1 MHFIL
6 RKDQLYTLSDNEGD
20 TDAVIQ
26 CILRNYVGVFAGF
39 VYIEEAFIAHATGVE
54 SKRVFEILKE
64 LHRRRVIDFIPHR
77 KTPTITYTV
86 ARVETERVFLPES
99 VYEARRND
107 LRRRI
112 NAMGQYVSADKYC
125 RSRMLLYY
133 FGEKDAK
140 NCGRCD
146 VCVEARKNG
155 AGVSREEAKE
165 AERFVVGILSDGRKH
180 VWEDFFVG
188 KLGST
193 VVKEAIRHLID
204 EEMVE
209 TDVSGMKL
217 KGG

>member
-1 MHFIL
+1 
-6 RKDQLYTLSDNEGD
+6 
-20 TDAVIQ
+20 
-26 CILRNYVGVFAGF
+26 
-39 VYIEEAFIAHATGVE
+39 
-54 SKRVFEILKE
+54 
-64 LHRRRVIDFIPHR
+64 
-77 KTPTITYTV
+77 
-86 ARVETERVFLPES
+86 
-99 VYEARRND
+99 
-107 LRRRI
+107 
-112 NAMGQYVSADKYC
+112 
-125 RSRMLLYY
+125 MLLYY
-133 FGEKDAK
+133 FGETDAK

-155 AGVSREEAKE
+155 AGVSREETKE

-180 VWEDFFVG
+180 VWEEFFVG